1 MTILPLNLSSCPA
14 STRQES
20 ITPKG
25 GANIIR
31 APRNE
36 VMLSPEARQMSSL
49 LDESSDIDPSRV
61 LALRDAIS
69 AGRLQM
75 DASRIA
81 DSLLAS
87 ARELLT

>member
-1 MTILPLNLSSCPA
+1 
-14 STRQES
+14 
-20 ITPKG
+20 
-25 GANIIR
+25 
-31 APRNE
+31 
-36 VMLSPEARQMSSL
+36 MLSPEARQMSSL
-49 LDESSDIDPSRV
+49 LDESSDIDPARV